1 LVVKNLNLS
10 ASRLA
15 LELPWRRRETAGKHI
30 ALSALIRSVLIR
42 SLEDPMPSGSLRS
55 IGLMLLIVT
64 LSLSQVHAQERVGDF
79 HPPDDVAFRK
89 ATIISE
95 GTRLAA
101 EVFSPKNSGE
111 KKLPT
116 IVMSHGWGGTAANL
130 RADGVLFA
138 RAGYLVVTFDY
149 RGWGA
154 SDSRVI
160 LTKPQPSRSAGP
172 RFTAEVL
179 EVREVV
185 DPIDQTAD
193 ILNAVSWVYG
203 EPQCDQ
209 KRIGLWGSSYSGGH
223 VVYCAA
229 RDPRIKALV
238 SQVPALDSR
247 PVALAENARETTF
260 NEAAAR
266 THGDLGYPPP
276 GARVI
281 GNLRGAPIREKLMQ
295 YAPVEDVARA
305 KQCAMLFVLAERE
318 ELFDNK
324 DHGLKAYE
332 RATGPKKLV
341 VVPKIRHYGIY
352 LEARKQAQ
360 QLALEW
366 FDAHLKNAAE

>member
-1 LVVKNLNLS
+1 MYS
-10 ASRLA
+10 HA
-15 LELPWRRRETAGKHI
+15 
-30 ALSALIRSVLIR
+30 
-42 SLEDPMPSGSLRS
+42 LRS
-55 IGLMLLIVT
+55 IGLAAFFLT
-64 LSLSQVHAQERVGDF
+64 LSLADAHGQQRPAEFHA
-79 HPPDDVAFRK
+79 PDDIAFRK

-101 EVFSPKNSGE
+101 EVFSPKSADG

-130 RADGVLFA
+130 RADAVLFA

-160 LTKPQPSRSAGP
+160 LTKPQPSHSAD
-172 RFTAEVL
+172 RKFTAEVL

-203 EPQCDQ
+203 EPNCDRE
-209 KRIGLWGSSYSGGH
+209 RIGLWGSSYSGGH
-223 VVYCAA
+223 VVFVAA

-247 PVALAENARETTF
+247 PVALAGEARDTTF

-281 GNLRGAPIREKLMQ
+281 GNLRGAPIRERLMQ
-295 YAPVEDVARA
+295 YAPVEDVPRA
-305 KQCAMLFVLAERE
+305 KHCAMLFVLAEKE

-324 DHGLKAYE
+324 DHGLKAFE

-341 VVPKIRHYGIY
+341 VIPKIKHYGIY

-360 QLALEW
+360 QLALDW
-366 FDAHLKNAAE
+366 FDAHLKRSGE

>member
-1 LVVKNLNLS
+1 MMS
-10 ASRLA
+10 
-15 LELPWRRRETAGKHI
+15 
-30 ALSALIRSVLIR
+30 R
-42 SLEDPMPSGSLRS
+42 SLCS
-55 IGLMLLIVT
+55 IGLALCLVT
-64 LSLSQVHAQERVGDF
+64 SSLSGVRAQQRPAEF
-79 HPPDDVAFRK
+79 HPPNDVAFRK
-89 ATIISE
+89 ATIVSE

-101 EVFSPKNSGE
+101 EVFSPKDVGD

-116 IVMSHGWGGTAANL
+116 IVMSHGWGGTASAL
-130 RADGVLFA
+130 RSDAVFFA
-138 RAGYLVVTFDY
+138 RHGYLVVTFDY

-160 LTKPQPSRSAGP
+160 LTKPQPSHSADL

-203 EPQCDQ
+203 EPNCDRE
-209 KRIGLWGSSYSGGH
+209 RIGLWGSSYSGGH
-223 VVYCAA
+223 VVYVAA

-247 PVALAENARETTF
+247 PVALAEGARETTF
-260 NEAAAR
+260 NDAAAR
-266 THGDLGYPPP
+266 THGELGYPPP
-276 GARVI
+276 GARVV
-281 GNLRGAPIREKLMQ
+281 GNLRGAPIRERLMQ

-305 KQCAMLFVLAERE
+305 KQCAMLFVLAEKE

-341 VVPKIRHYGIY
+341 IVPKIKHYGIY

-360 QLALEW
+360 QLALDW
-366 FDAHLKNAAE
+366 FDAHLKNAADGKAGS